1 MENNEDFI
9 KKDISKQ
16 SKKND
21 VLIIFTLQETKNSNL
36 FDKKCTQENVK
47 FNIQHEESKLRWIVI
62 EEVTYK

>member
-36 FDKKCTQENVK
+36 FDKNALKRTSNSI
-47 FNIQHEESKLRWIVI
+47 FNMKKVNLDES
-62 EEVTYK
+62 